1 VTPALVRWR
10 LVRDAREVIPW
21 RVVADFRSRLLPQTR
36 FGAVYAPGTR
46 QNHPNAP
53 GLYRFW
59 LARSWDTRQHRD
71 GRYRLDVEAADIRGN
86 ATRRHLELT
95 LINEEL

>member
-1 VTPALVRWR
+1 M
-10 LVRDAREVIPW
+10 RDAHEVIPW
-21 RVVADFRSRLLPQTR
+21 RVVANFRSRLLPKAR
-36 FGAVYAPGTR
+36 FSSVYAAGTR

-71 GRYRLDVEAADIRGN
+71 GKYRLNVEAADIRGN

-95 LINEEL
+95 LVNEQV